1 MKDIPIKLGPLALLL
16 TVISICMTTLAI
28 LTVTTA
34 RADLSL
40 ANTYAGTV
48 QRRYELEIRGQEF
61 LRDLED
67 ENTRDSVISQ
77 MDQGEDGIL
86 YRTFQ
91 MDGSRLLIGIRQ
103 GPEDSFSITAWR
115 HERDWVQDE
124 SIGNLWLGD

>member
-1 MKDIPIKLGPLALLL
+1 MKNPVKLGPLALLL

-86 YRTFQ
+86 YRTCQ